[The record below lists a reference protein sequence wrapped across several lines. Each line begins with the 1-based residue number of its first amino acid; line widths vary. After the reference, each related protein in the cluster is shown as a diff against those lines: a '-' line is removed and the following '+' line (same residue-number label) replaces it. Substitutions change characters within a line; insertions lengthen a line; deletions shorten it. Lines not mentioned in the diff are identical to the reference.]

1 MAWYSME
8 RVENGGEVKNFIPPS
23 FDSFFFFCS
32 FFLYFLIFFFN
43 IYPFGARSVTV
54 APFPPLAWKAGL
66 YGLCVCVS
74 MVQWQSGRSGRVEG
88 LK

>member
-32 FFLYFLIFFFN
+32 FFLYF
-43 IYPFGARSVTV
+43 
-54 APFPPLAWKAGL
+54 
-66 YGLCVCVS
+66 
-74 MVQWQSGRSGRVEG
+74 
-88 LK
+88 